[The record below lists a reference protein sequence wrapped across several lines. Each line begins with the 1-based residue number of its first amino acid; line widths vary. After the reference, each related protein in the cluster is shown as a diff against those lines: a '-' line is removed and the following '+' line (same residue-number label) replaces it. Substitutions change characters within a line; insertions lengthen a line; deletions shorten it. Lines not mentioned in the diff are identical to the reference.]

1 MSLKDS
7 IVPNEIKTIKDI
19 SIVIESES
27 TDQAD
32 LKTEN
37 NIMST
42 LAIQT
47 KVTITKSEVLNNY
60 SQKLFLKNFSLKKRS
75 K

>member
-7 IVPNEIKTIKDI
+7 IVPNEIKTTKDI
-19 SIVIESES
+19 SIIIESES

-42 LAIQT
+42 LVIQT

-60 SQKLFLKNFSLKKRS
+60 SQKLFKKNFSLKKRS

>member
-7 IVPNEIKTIKDI
+7 IVPNEIKTTKDI
-19 SIVIESES
+19 SIIIESES

>member
-7 IVPNEIKTIKDI
+7 IVPNEIKTTKDI
-19 SIVIESES
+19 SIIIESES

-60 SQKLFLKNFSLKKRS
+60 SQKLFFKNFSLKKRS